1 VRDGETEGYYKVWHG
16 GIAAMR
22 LEEGDQQSEKFQR
35 SDSELEGDVGFGSIV
50 TS

>member
-1 VRDGETEGYYKVWHG
+1 MNCASIFYMHGGGG

-35 SDSELEGDVGFGSIV
+35 SDCELEGRMWDLDRQ
-50 TS
+50 